1 MEGTYGATTSRMLGF
16 ARLIG
21 RLPLGWLHALG
32 AAAGWIVYLVSPR
45 YRRSVRA
52 NLAQA
57 GLDRAGVRH
66 AAIAAAGRQAFELF
80 RIWTAPPAEG
90 VALVREVVGA
100 DLLTTA
106 RVAGRGLV
114 MITPHM
120 GCFEVAAHWFAARE
134 PITVLYRPPKLAAL
148 EPLMLAGR
156 ERPNLRLATTDLA
169 GVRRLMRALR
179 AGESVGLLPDQVP
192 GRGEGEWVEFF
203 GRPAYTMTLANRL
216 SASFDA
222 PMIIAFCERLPRG
235 AGFRLRF
242 SALPDPL
249 PGEAPLRRLNRAIE
263 DLIRSCPEQY
273 LWGYNRYKVP
283 AGAAP
288 ATAAAASPAD
298 PSAS

>member
-1 MEGTYGATTSRMLGF
+1 MLGF

-32 AAAGWIVYLVSPR
+32 AAAGWLVYAVSPR
-45 YRRSVRA
+45 YRRAVRA

-57 GLDRAGVRH
+57 GLDRADVRR

-80 RIWTAPPAEG
+80 KVWTAPPAEC
-90 VALVREVVGA
+90 VALVREVLGGE
-100 DLLTTA
+100 LLA
-106 RVAGRGLV
+106 PEAAPGRGFVL
-114 MITPHM
+114 ITPHM
-120 GCFEVAAHWFAARE
+120 GCFEVAAQWFAARA

-148 EPLMLAGR
+148 APLMRAGR

-203 GRPAYTMTLANRL
+203 GRPAYTMTLATRL
-216 SASFDA
+216 AASFDA
-222 PMIIAFCERLPRG
+222 PVRIAFCERLPRG
-235 AGFRLRF
+235 AGFRLRLF
-242 SALPDPL
+242 ALPAPL
-249 PGEAPLRRLNRAIE
+249 PGEDPLRRLNRALE
-263 DLIRSCPEQY
+263 DLIRACPSQY

-288 ATAAAASPAD
+288 AAPAAPQATGS
-298 PSAS
+298 SAS